1 MKKICVLH
9 APKPYVLKCPPQG
22 LMSIAAYLKGN
33 NINIDILDAN
43 IHYINPKIIKCNSY
57 EKLLKRKA
65 YSNNFDTVKQDF
77 PEKELI
83 EYLHSNNFDI
93 VLTDCN
99 FTGTA
104 SFSFKTFEL
113 IKKILPNAIIITGGI
128 HSTIFHKE
136 ILEKYPVDIIT
147 RGEGEEVTLNVI
159 KALLSN
165 NPKLDGIEG
174 ISYKANNNII
184 INPGSGLVKDL
195 NTLYP
200 VYDVYDDFEID
211 LYREYVKAV
220 LGPFWGD
227 QDPTGVVL
235 TSRGCVGRCTFCNGR
250 VIDRGKYRSLS
261 KENIIKQLTY
271 LYEKYRPK
279 KFGIYDAMFGGD
291 LDTYKAVCDFFRDR
305 DVQWG
310 FETRI
315 DVMTSER
322 LDYVKGTHCKYILY
336 GLESVN
342 LNTLKLNRKIPKST
356 DDNYMN
362 KAAELFRKTSN
373 LKILCVVSIL
383 YGLPGD
389 DYAVFEN
396 TINFILNNV
405 LNNNYYISYLFY
417 IPIMYP
423 GTNLWYEADENDR
436 CYEWDKYFVNNENI
450 IEEGKIIYKNP
461 NVDINKLKFYVD
473 NSNRILSNTN
483 KGQHY
488 FRKLIGKK
496 DKIKNIFAEG
506 HNGIDSV
513 LNLKWF
519 TLSVLYTLIEKC

>member
-373 LKILCVVSIL
+373 LKILCVVYIL
-383 YGLPGD
+383 YGLPRD
-389 DYAVFEN
+389 DNAVFEN
-396 TINFILNNV
+396 TINIILNNP
-405 LNNNYYISYLFY
+405 LNNN
-417 IPIMYP
+417 
-423 GTNLWYEADENDR
+423 
-436 CYEWDKYFVNNENI
+436 
-450 IEEGKIIYKNP
+450 
-461 NVDINKLKFYVD
+461 
-473 NSNRILSNTN
+473 
-483 KGQHY
+483 
-488 FRKLIGKK
+488 
-496 DKIKNIFAEG
+496 
-506 HNGIDSV
+506 
-513 LNLKWF
+513 
-519 TLSVLYTLIEKC
+519 